1 MDIGMKLSLEQI
13 HEGTEE
19 VIVRYFHMTEQIRE
33 IADFVN
39 RQGRFLLASKDGEG
53 AVVRPGDV
61 IYLES
66 VDGVTWLYTAD
77 AVYRTA
83 DSLAA
88 LEARYA
94 GEGYFR
100 CSKSMVVNIYR
111 ISHLKSEPGN
121 RIKAR
126 MDNGE
131 DVMISRRYAKELRSI
146 LRGGER

>member
-1 MDIGMKLSLEQI
+1 MKLSLEQI
-13 HEGTEE
+13 DRGTEE
-19 VIVRYFHMTEQIRE
+19 VIIRYLHMTERVRE
-33 IADFVN
+33 IADCVN
-39 RQGRFLLASKDGEG
+39 RQGQSLLASKDGEW
-53 AVVRPGDV
+53 AVLWPGDV

-77 AVYRTA
+77 AVYRTT

-94 GEGYFR
+94 QEGYFR
-100 CSKSMVVNIYR
+100 CSKSMVINIYR

-121 RIKAR
+121 RIRAR

-131 DVMISRRYAKELRSI
+131 YAIISRRYAKELRSI